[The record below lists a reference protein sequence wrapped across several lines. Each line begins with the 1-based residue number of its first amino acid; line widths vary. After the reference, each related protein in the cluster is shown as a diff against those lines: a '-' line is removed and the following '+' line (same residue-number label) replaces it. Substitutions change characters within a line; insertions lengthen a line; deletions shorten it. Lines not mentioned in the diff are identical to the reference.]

1 MKCKV
6 CGFRLG
12 NDMKKCPMC
21 GAEAGNT
28 IAGEISAE
36 MDLPKYLC
44 SSCNGEILGEHRY
57 CPHCGIDLKEA
68 IRESETA
75 RKAEE
80 AQLAC
85 KCPKCGAEVQ
95 MNSKFCPECGAK
107 QNETMVQNVVDNS
120 EIRQTTA
127 QLKTSEQQMNVKTE
141 TMQDNTSQQEINQSA
156 KKQSENLKP
165 NPVGFWMCTIFA
177 FVFLCISVLKD
188 FSVIGGALFI
198 GVLCTGFNW
207 TFIFH
212 GKNKSERMGGY
223 IAWGFFY
230 IFPVLAAIL

>member
-21 GAEAGNT
+21 GAEAGST

-44 SSCNGEILGEHRY
+44 PSCNGEILGEHRY
-57 CPHCGIDLKEA
+57 CPHCDIDIKEA
-68 IRESETA
+68 RREAETA

-120 EIRQTTA
+120 EMRQTTA
-127 QLKTSEQQMNVKTE
+127 QLKPSEQQMNVKSE

-156 KKQSENLKP
+156 NKQIVNLKP
-165 NPVGFWMCTIFA
+165 NPVGFWICTIFT
-177 FVFLCISVLKD
+177 FVFIILDVLN
-188 FSVIGGALFI
+188 SSTYIAAGLLF
-198 GVLCTGFNW
+198 GVLCLLNNCICIFN
-207 TFIFH
+207 
-212 GKNKSERMGGY
+212 GKNRVVRIVGY
-223 IAWGFFY
+223 IIWGCLSV
-230 IFPVLAAIL
+230 IPIGIVI